1 MKKFS
6 HQSDIFELSK
16 NRRRVVLSLILL
28 LFLMLFSRA
37 LYLQQI
43 KKDFLQNK
51 GDGFSVRNEI
61 LHSYR
66 GKIYDRNHKLLAVSS
81 PTYDVGLVITNN
93 ITNENIRDIATT
105 LKINEK
111 NLQQKIKNKNKGFIY
126 IKRSVSPESA
136 KKISEL
142 KIAGLNLDKQYRR
155 FYPNRE
161 SAAHIIGKTNLD
173 GIGNEGLEKQWDSIL
188 TGEKG
193 HKKVVID
200 GGRRII
206 DDLHDFKLPKN
217 GSDIFTTIDSRLQHT
232 AYESLK
238 KYIERYE
245 ARSGSA
251 VLVDAKNGDI
261 LVMANYPSYNP
272 NASVTNLD
280 AMRNRS
286 VTDTFE
292 PGSTLKPISI
302 AYALEKKKVGTNE
315 IINTNNGLLKVG
327 RTFIRDDHP
336 ENELTIKD
344 VIKTSSN
351 VGASIIGTR
360 LTPKEL
366 WGAYDKLGFG
376 KKIHSQ
382 IPGEVSGKLRTYISW
397 RDIDHSRMP
406 YGYGLSVNL
415 LQLTQAYTIFAND
428 GVVLKPRLY
437 ANEEIKVGEKVI
449 SPNVSKKMRTFM
461 QAVVEEDGGTG
472 GKAKIPGYT
481 VAGKTGTA
489 KKVINGQYV
498 NQYVASF
505 VGMAPSINPKFILAV
520 MIDDPSKDSYYGG
533 TVAAPVFKDIM
544 KDALKLYDVP
554 YDKEL
559 NENLMNKMVKPQTGD
574 AKL

>member
-28 LFLMLFSRA
+28 FFLMLFSRA

-81 PTYDVGLVITNN
+81 PTYDVGLTITNN
-93 ITNENIRDIATT
+93 ITNDNIRDIATI

-173 GIGNEGLEKQWDSIL
+173 GIGHEGLEKQWDSIL

-217 GSDIFTTIDSRLQHT
+217 GSDVFTTIDSRLQPT
-232 AYESLK
+232 GPMIRPE
-238 KYIERYE
+238 
-245 ARSGSA
+245 
-251 VLVDAKNGDI
+251 VL
-261 LVMANYPSYNP
+261 
-272 NASVTNLD
+272 
-280 AMRNRS
+280 
-286 VTDTFE
+286 
-292 PGSTLKPISI
+292 
-302 AYALEKKKVGTNE
+302 
-315 IINTNNGLLKVG
+315 
-327 RTFIRDDHP
+327 
-336 ENELTIKD
+336 
-344 VIKTSSN
+344 
-351 VGASIIGTR
+351 
-360 LTPKEL
+360 
-366 WGAYDKLGFG
+366 
-376 KKIHSQ
+376 
-382 IPGEVSGKLRTYISW
+382 
-397 RDIDHSRMP
+397 
-406 YGYGLSVNL
+406 
-415 LQLTQAYTIFAND
+415 
-428 GVVLKPRLY
+428 
-437 ANEEIKVGEKVI
+437 
-449 SPNVSKKMRTFM
+449 
-461 QAVVEEDGGTG
+461 
-472 GKAKIPGYT
+472 
-481 VAGKTGTA
+481 
-489 KKVINGQYV
+489 
-498 NQYVASF
+498 
-505 VGMAPSINPKFILAV
+505 
-520 MIDDPSKDSYYGG
+520 
-533 TVAAPVFKDIM
+533 
-544 KDALKLYDVP
+544 
-554 YDKEL
+554 
-559 NENLMNKMVKPQTGD
+559 
-574 AKL
+574 

>member
-93 ITNENIRDIATT
+93 ITNENILDIATI

-136 KKISEL
+136 KKLSEL

-327 RTFIRDDHP
+327 RSYIRDDHP

-382 IPGEVSGKLRTYISW
+382 IPGEVSGKLRTYTSW

-449 SPNVSKKMRTFM
+449 SPNVSKKMRAFM

>member
-93 ITNENIRDIATT
+93 ITNENILDIATI
-105 LKINEK
+105 LKINET
-111 NLQQKIKNKNKGFIY
+111 NLQQKIKNKNKGFVY
-126 IKRSVSPESA
+126 IKRGVSPESA
-136 KKISEL
+136 KKLSEL

-327 RTFIRDDHP
+327 RSYIRDDHP

-351 VGASIIGTR
+351 VGAAIIGTR

-382 IPGEVSGKLRTYISW
+382 IPGEVSGKLRSHTSW

-406 YGYGLSVNL
+406 YGYGVSVNL

-449 SPNVSKKMRTFM
+449 SPNVSKKMRAFM

>member
-16 NRRRVVLSLILL
+16 NRRRVVLSLLLL

-66 GKIYDRNHKLLAVSS
+66 GKIYDRNNKLLAVSS
-81 PTYDVGLVITNN
+81 PTYDIGLSISNN
-93 ITNENIRDIATT
+93 ITNENIRDIATI

-111 NLQQKIKNKNKGFIY
+111 NLRQKIKNKNKGFIY

-173 GIGNEGLEKQWDSIL
+173 GIGHEGLEKQWDSIL

-217 GSDIFTTIDSRLQHT
+217 GSDVFTTIDSRLQHT

-245 ARSGSA
+245 AKSGSA
-251 VLVDAKNGDI
+251 VLIDAKNGDI
-261 LVMANYPSYNP
+261 LVMTNYPSYNP

-292 PGSTLKPISI
+292 PGSTLKPISV
-302 AYALEKKKVGTNE
+302 AYALEKKKVGINE

-327 RTFIRDDHP
+327 QTYIRDDHP

-360 LTPKEL
+360 LSPKEL

-382 IPGEVSGKLRTYISW
+382 IPGEVSGKLRAYTSW

-406 YGYGLSVNL
+406 YGYGLSMNL

-449 SPNVSKKMRTFM
+449 SPNVSKKMRAFM

>member
-93 ITNENIRDIATT
+93 ITNENILDIATI

-136 KKISEL
+136 KKLSEL

-327 RTFIRDDHP
+327 RTYIRDDHP

-360 LTPKEL
+360 LTPKQL

-382 IPGEVSGKLRTYISW
+382 IPGEVSGKLRTYTSW

-428 GVVLKPRLY
+428 GVVLKPKLY
-437 ANEEIKVGEKVI
+437 TNEEIKVGEKVI
-449 SPNVSKKMRTFM
+449 SPNVSKKMRAFM

-559 NENLMNKMVKPQTGD
+559 NENLINKMVKPQTGD